1 MSHSNSERIPSKAK
15 FLVGT
20 VDKSQLIRTDS
31 ACRDLIDEA
40 KNYLLLPQ
48 ERGHMQGPRTKPR
61 RPVNPY
67 EVLFAVG
74 GWCSGDAIQTVE
86 RYDPIR
92 EEWSL
97 VESMNKRRCGVGV
110 AVLGNFTNV
119 KDYILFYTAI
129 QIIWFMLLEAMM
141 VPLIFKLL
149 KSMIQIIICGQR
161 TLRRQVRAEL
171 Q

>member
-1 MSHSNSERIPSKAK
+1 
-15 FLVGT
+15 
-20 VDKSQLIRTDS
+20 
-31 ACRDLIDEA
+31 
-40 KNYLLLPQ
+40 
-48 ERGHMQGPRTKPR
+48 MQGPRTKPR

-110 AVLGNFTNV
+110 AVLGKITV
-119 KDYILFYTAI
+119 TKDGSKIHILFHTAI

-141 VPLIFKLL
+141 VPLTFKLL
-149 KSMIQIIICGQR
+149 KSMIRIIICGQP
-161 TLRRQVRAEL
+161 TLQRQVRAEL